1 VTFESELEVNVA
13 GAHIATQ
20 FSISLI
26 NKPGVLAQVAKALAD
41 EKINIAAMTLADSD
55 EHGVMRL
62 VVEDPSTARPVLA
75 KLNLPMTETDV
86 LCLDLSNRPG
96 ALAAIATLLAQDHIN
111 IRYGYVTSGAPGGRT
126 TGIFKVADINKA
138 MKLLNASGGKHKEPD
153 LGRAAARK

>member
-1 VTFESELEVNVA
+1 MA

-41 EKINIAAMTLADSD
+41 EKVNIVAMTLADSD

-62 VVEDPSTARPVLA
+62 VVEDPPAARPVIT
-75 KLNLPMTETDV
+75 KLNLPTTETDV
-86 LCLDLSNRPG
+86 LVLELSNRPG
-96 ALAAIATLLAQDHIN
+96 ALAAVATSLAQDHIN

-126 TGIFKVADINKA
+126 TGIFKVADIKKA
-138 MKLLNASGGKHKEPD
+138 LKLLNAPGSKHKEPD